1 MKTNSTKIYGVPSE
15 AKNAKYFVRI
25 VNKRAD
31 GTLICDG
38 YKPTE
43 KPKNPVDKF
52 ELRMED
58 GEWKMQE
65 FMVCAGL
72 QAAYT
77 PLNALKH
84 MDAETR
90 LATLNELAEDGAVMF

>member
-1 MKTNSTKIYGVPSE
+1 MKTNSNKLYGVPSE
-15 AKNAKYFVRI
+15 AKKANYFVRVI
-25 VNKRAD
+25 SKRAD

-43 KPKNPVDKF
+43 KPKNPVDSF
-52 ELRMED
+52 ELRNEA
-58 GEWKMQE
+58 GEWTMKE
-65 FMVCAGL
+65 FMVCAGM

-77 PLNALKH
+77 PLNALLH
-84 MDAETR
+84 MDEEKR

>member
-15 AKNAKYFVRI
+15 AKKANYFVRVI
-25 VNKRAD
+25 TKRAD

-38 YKPTE
+38 YKPSV
-43 KPKNPVDKF
+43 KPKNPVDSF

-58 GEWKMQE
+58 CEWKMQE

-77 PLNALKH
+77 PLNALLH